1 MRTGQPAGLDDFHAF
16 QVFLYLVRSSQL
28 CVNLFF
34 KQFLLM
40 VPAEPDNEKGNRD
53 RDKYTQSK
61 PPVKE
66 GQQDAGQGHRDAV
79 CNQRRDRA
87 AEQGF
92 HAAAICHHICGQF
105 GKVLGVKEI
114 HRKFPQMLRNPQPG
128 RVRLLIRGNIGFAV
142 IIFGGQKYQD
152 GRNNACAPQHPDMVP
167 LNGAAID
174 KGSQNFSENHNS
186 YTERK
191 KHSQV
196 RQCAGEDCFFQIC
209 VTFV

>member
-1 MRTGQPAGLDDFHAF
+1 MF
-16 QVFLYLVRSSQL
+16 
-28 CVNLFF
+28 
-34 KQFLLM
+34 
-40 VPAEPDNEKGNRD
+40 
-53 RDKYTQSK
+53 
-61 PPVKE
+61 
-66 GQQDAGQGHRDAV
+66 
-79 CNQRRDRA
+79 
-87 AEQGF
+87 
-92 HAAAICHHICGQF
+92 
-105 GKVLGVKEI
+105 
-114 HRKFPQMLRNPQPG
+114 RKPQPG

-152 GRNNACAPQHPDMVP
+152 GRNNTRAPQHPDMVP

-174 KGSQNFSENHNS
+174 KGSQNFTENHNS